1 METIAFRM
9 TLHPGQRDEYARR
22 HREIWPE
29 LAAALHEAGIRNYRI
44 FLDEPSGHLFAVLD
58 RSADHRMA
66 ALADL
71 PVMRKWWDF
80 MADLMPTE
88 ADGAPRQVPLVP
100 MFHLP

>member
-9 TLHPGQRDEYARR
+9 KLDPGQREEYARR

-29 LAAALHEAGIRNYRI
+29 LAALLREAGIRDYRI
-44 FLDEPSGHLFAVLD
+44 FLDETTDHLFAVLT
-58 RSADHRMA
+58 REEGHRMA
-66 ALADL
+66 TLPAE

-80 MADLMPTE
+80 MADIMQTGP
-88 ADGAPRQVPLVP
+88 DGSPVQVPLEP